1 MVRYTW
7 RAPVAV
13 PDRLEM
19 ERPESA
25 ETEEV
30 SLFPEAQ
37 PQHPQRQQRFR
48 LLQQHMIKVPPI
60 RFVGDCCPP
69 QSQYTRG
76 RGGGCEKKKKRDN
89 RSCLAFGS
97 GRRIRTLTY
106 RVRVCCATLTQS
118 RYTRAALI
126 SADVIIAKRWKMSRG
141 KMKKV
146 KNCGPG
152 RARPTGK
159 GSMAVGSTGLILG
172 LLLLF
177 ALRMLAVLG
186 SGILVS
192 GLLLVVVLVLHKA
205 HLAFTALSMPIFFWH
220 IQKLFPF
227 GDTIYS
233 RFMV

>member
-7 RAPVAV
+7 RASVAV

-69 QSQYTRG
+69 TAQYTRG
-76 RGGGCEKKKKRDN
+76 WGGGCEKKKKRDN

-126 SADVIIAKRWKMSRG
+126 SADAIIAKRWKMSRG
-141 KMKKV
+141 KMKKS
-146 KNCGPG
+146 KKLWAGQGPAHRERVNGGWEYRSYPGAAPAFFAEDACSPGERDSGFWTSSG
-152 RARPTGK
+152 RCTG
-159 GSMAVGSTGLILG
+159 SA
-172 LLLLF
+172 
-177 ALRMLAVLG
+177 
-186 SGILVS
+186 
-192 GLLLVVVLVLHKA
+192 
-205 HLAFTALSMPIFFWH
+205 
-220 IQKLFPF
+220 
-227 GDTIYS
+227 
-233 RFMV
+233 

>member
-7 RAPVAV
+7 RASVAV

-37 PQHPQRQQRFR
+37 PQHPQRQQRFQ
-48 LLQQHMIKVPPI
+48 LLQRHMIKVPPI

-118 RYTRAALI
+118 RYSRSALI
-126 SADVIIAKRWKMSRG
+126 SAGVIIAKRRKMSRG
-141 KMKKV
+141 KMKKSKKMRAGQRPARGERV
-146 KNCGPG
+146 NGGWDRRPYPG
-152 RARPTGK
+152 AAPASCSGDACSPGGRDSGFWISFGRYTG
-159 GSMAVGSTGLILG
+159 SA
-172 LLLLF
+172 
-177 ALRMLAVLG
+177 
-186 SGILVS
+186 
-192 GLLLVVVLVLHKA
+192 
-205 HLAFTALSMPIFFWH
+205 
-220 IQKLFPF
+220 
-227 GDTIYS
+227 
-233 RFMV
+233 